1 MSEESTPRRTLKSPL
16 SGEDVLVHRHRTA
29 IKRTSFSLPVKCMLR
44 DGLLGQSTQLFD
56 YGCGHGRDLDLLSDM
71 EIPCDGWDPNF
82 RPNAPIQR
90 AKIVNL
96 SYVLN
101 VIEDI
106 QERADALRSAW
117 DLCDVMLTVA
127 AQIEFAAPNKEQ
139 TAFNDGVLTSRQTFQ
154 KYYTQNELRAYLEN
168 ELGTDAIPAAPGVFY
183 VFKCE
188 EAKQQYIANRYHRR
202 ILVPTRRISEVMFEK
217 NRDILEPLME
227 WLTEYGRLPAPD
239 EFERHSDIVERFG
252 STKRAYK
259 LIQKVT
265 DEAPWE
271 EICQKRTEDLLVFLA
286 LSRFKKRLSAAS
298 LPIGLQH
305 DIKAFFGTY
314 KIACARS
321 DALLF
326 RAGDSSAINQ
336 ACLCAGVGQLV
347 ENALVVHRSLLEH
360 LEPLLRIYEGCA
372 RTLVGEID
380 EANVIKLHRFSGKV
394 SYIAYPDFETLA
406 HPPLRQRV
414 KVTLPTLNIDMFDY
428 SDWPDPPLLFRKDEL
443 VHPNDPQF
451 KLFST
456 LTKQE
461 LKAGLLP
468 EPDARQQQSTW
479 EMRLREAGF
488 KLRGHRL
495 TKMPNLS

>member
-1 MSEESTPRRTLKSPL
+1 MSEENNAPPATESSL
-16 SGEDVLVHRHRTA
+16 SGKDVLVHRHRTA
-29 IKRTSFSLPVKCMLR
+29 IKRASFSLPVKCMLR
-44 DGLLGQSTQLFD
+44 DGLLTPSTQVFD
-56 YGCGHGRDLDLLSDM
+56 YGCGHGRDLELLSDM
-71 EIPCDGWDPNF
+71 GIPCDGWDPKF
-82 RPNAPIQR
+82 RPHAPIQR
-90 AKIVNL
+90 ANIVNL

-106 QERADALRSAW
+106 QERAEALRSAW
-117 DLCDVMLTVA
+117 HLCDVMLTVA

-139 TAFNDGVLTSRQTFQ
+139 TVFNDGVLTSRQTFQ
-154 KYYTQNELRAYLEN
+154 KYYTQNELRAFLEN
-168 ELGTDAIPAAPGVFY
+168 ETGTDAIPAAPGVFY

-188 EAKQQYIANRYHRR
+188 EAKQQFIASRYHRR

-227 WLTEYGRLPAPD
+227 WLTEYGRLPAPE
-239 EFERHSDIVERFG
+239 EFDKHSDIVERFG
-252 STKRAYK
+252 STKRAYQ

-271 EICQKRTEDLLVFLA
+271 EICKKRTEDLLVYLA

-298 LPIGLQH
+298 LPIGLQY

-314 KIACARS
+314 KIACARA

-326 RAGDSSAINQ
+326 RTGDPSAINQ
-336 ACLCAGVGQLV
+336 ACLRAGVGQLV
-347 ENALVVHRSLLEH
+347 ENALVVHRSLLEQ

-380 EANVIKLHRFSGKV
+380 EASVIKLHRFSGKV
-394 SYIAYPDFETLA
+394 SYIAYPDFDTLA
-406 HPPLRQRV
+406 HPPLRQRL
-414 KVTLPTLNIDMFDY
+414 KVTLPSLSIDMFDY
-428 SDWPDPPLLFRKDEL
+428 SDWKDPPLLFRKEEL
-443 VHPNDPQF
+443 LHPNHPKF

-461 LKAGLLP
+461 QKAGLLP
-468 EPDARQQQSTW
+468 ESSSSHPQSVW
-479 EMRLREAGF
+479 EMRLRDGGYTV
-488 KLRGHRL
+488 RGHRL
-495 TKMPNLS
+495 TKKHN

>member
-1 MSEESTPRRTLKSPL
+1 
-16 SGEDVLVHRHRTA
+16 
-29 IKRTSFSLPVKCMLR
+29 
-44 DGLLGQSTQLFD
+44 
-56 YGCGHGRDLDLLSDM
+56 
-71 EIPCDGWDPNF
+71 
-82 RPNAPIQR
+82 
-90 AKIVNL
+90 
-96 SYVLN
+96 
-101 VIEDI
+101 
-106 QERADALRSAW
+106 
-117 DLCDVMLTVA
+117 
-127 AQIEFAAPNKEQ
+127 
-139 TAFNDGVLTSRQTFQ
+139 
-154 KYYTQNELRAYLEN
+154 
-168 ELGTDAIPAAPGVFY
+168 
-183 VFKCE
+183 
-188 EAKQQYIANRYHRR
+188 
-202 ILVPTRRISEVMFEK
+202 
-217 NRDILEPLME
+217 
-227 WLTEYGRLPAPD
+227 
-239 EFERHSDIVERFG
+239 
-252 STKRAYK
+252 
-259 LIQKVT
+259 
-265 DEAPWE
+265 
-271 EICQKRTEDLLVFLA
+271 
-286 LSRFKKRLSAAS
+286 
-298 LPIGLQH
+298 
-305 DIKAFFGTY
+305 
-314 KIACARS
+314 
-321 DALLF
+321 
-326 RAGDSSAINQ
+326 
-336 ACLCAGVGQLV
+336 VGQLV

>member
-1 MSEESTPRRTLKSPL
+1 MSEESTAKRTLKSSL

-44 DGLLGQSTQLFD
+44 DGLLDPSTQLFD
-56 YGCGHGRDLDLLSDM
+56 YGCGHGRDLELLSDM

-82 RPNAPIQR
+82 RPHAPIQR

-106 QERADALRSAW
+106 QERAEALRSAW

-154 KYYTQNELRAYLEN
+154 KYYTQNELRAYLEC
-168 ELGTDAIPAAPGVFY
+168 EIGTDAIPAAPGVFY

-188 EAKQQYIANRYHRR
+188 EAKQQFIANRYHRR
-202 ILVPTRRISEVMFEK
+202 ISVPTRRISEVMFEK
-217 NRDILEPLME
+217 NTDILEPLME
-227 WLTEYGRLPAPD
+227 WLTEYGRLPVPE
-239 EFERHSDIVERFG
+239 EFEKHSEIVDRFG
-252 STKRAYK
+252 SMNRAFK

-271 EICQKRTEDLLVFLA
+271 EIRQKRTEDLLVHLA
-286 LSRFKKRLSAAS
+286 LSRFKQRPAAAS
-298 LPIGLQH
+298 LPIALQQ
-305 DIKAFFGTY
+305 DIKVFLGSY
-314 KIACARS
+314 RNACTKA

-326 RAGDSSAINQ
+326 LAGNPTAINE
-336 ACLCAGVGQLV
+336 ACLTAGYGQLV
-347 ENALVVHRSLLEH
+347 DNALIIHRSVLDYLD
-360 LEPLLRIYEGCA
+360 PLLRIYEGCA

-380 EANVIKLHRFSGKV
+380 DANIIKLHRFSGKV
-394 SYIAYPDFETLA
+394 TYVAYPEFDEVA

-414 KVTLPTLNIDMFDY
+414 KVTLPSLKIEIFDY
-428 SDWPDPPLLFRKDEL
+428 SDWEDPPLLFRKDEL
-443 VHPNDPQF
+443 VHPYHP
-451 KLFST
+451 KLKMFRR
-456 LTKQE
+456 LTQQE
-461 LKAGLLP
+461 QRANLLP
-468 EPDARQQQSTW
+468 QADAEIRAHQW
-479 EMRLREAGF
+479 
-488 KLRGHRL
+488 KLVLKSKCFTIRGHQL
-495 TKMPNLS
+495 VHNKLQE

>member
-1 MSEESTPRRTLKSPL
+1 MSEESTAKRTPKSSL
-16 SGEDVLVHRHRTA
+16 SGEDILVHRHRTA

-44 DGLLGQSTQLFD
+44 DGLLHPSTQLFD
-56 YGCGHGRDLDLLSDM
+56 YGCGHGRDLELLSDM

-82 RPNAPIQR
+82 RPHAPIQR

-106 QERADALRSAW
+106 QERAEALRSAW

-168 ELGTDAIPAAPGVFY
+168 EIGTDAIPAAPGVFY

-202 ILVPTRRISEVMFEK
+202 ISVPTRRISEVMFEK
-217 NRDILEPLME
+217 NRDVLEPLME
-227 WLTEYGRLPAPD
+227 WLTEYGRLPAPE
-239 EFERHSDIVERFG
+239 EFEKHSDVIERFG

-265 DEAPWE
+265 DEAPWDV
-271 EICQKRTEDLLVFLA
+271 ICQKRTEDLLVYLA

-314 KIACARS
+314 KIACTRA

-336 ACLCAGVGQLV
+336 ACLRAGVGQLV

-394 SYIAYPDFETLA
+394 SYIAYPDFETRA

-428 SDWPDPPLLFRKDEL
+428 SDWQDPPILFRKEEL
-443 VHPNDPQF
+443 LHPNHP
-451 KLFST
+451 KYALYS
-456 LTKQE
+456 LISKQE
-461 LKAGLLP
+461 EKADLLP
-468 EPDARQQQSTW
+468 APDSRILASEW
-479 EMRLREAGF
+479 ELRLKE
-488 KLRGHRL
+488 KNLTILGHRL
-495 TKMPNLS
+495 LKRKA